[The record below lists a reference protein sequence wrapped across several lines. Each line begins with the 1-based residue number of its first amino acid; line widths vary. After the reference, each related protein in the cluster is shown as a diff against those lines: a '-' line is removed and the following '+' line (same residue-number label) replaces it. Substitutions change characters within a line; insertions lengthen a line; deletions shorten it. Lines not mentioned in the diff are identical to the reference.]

1 MTSQTEIRVLSFLP
15 DEAYYRDRA
24 LLFREVSKATG
35 GFFLITGD
43 RNVEMEVPGFDRFQR
58 VDLRPLRG
66 ARPWNMW
73 RASRLAERLI
83 RDRGVNV
90 VHDTFSTFLPL
101 LFRKARYPHV
111 SFVTS
116 LFATKRW
123 AGRHTHRDFQRPGR
137 VLHQV
142 VNSWVESQ
150 TYSRSDHV
158 IVQAPGLVERV
169 TEGLSLPEDRV
180 SVITNNVDTD
190 YWFPL
195 PEERSDRTRPEG
207 PKLLFVGGI
216 HTSKR
221 HLLLLEVLVRLK
233 KEGIRASLTVVGNS
247 QASDRAEALDMVAE
261 NALGDAVQFVPR
273 VGRDQ
278 LRSLYRDSDLFVY
291 PTDNDG
297 SPRVVLEALA
307 TGLPVVASR
316 HPGINVLDPSSE
328 FIEFFRSGGAE
339 EIAVAVRDLWR
350 SPAKR
355 SERGSVGRRAVLD
368 RFSTAVVAQRYIDL
382 YRALR
387 SGSQT

>member
-1 MTSQTEIRVLSFLP
+1 MTSQPEIRVLSFLP
-15 DEAYYRDRA
+15 NVDYYRDRA
-24 LLFREVSKATG
+24 LLFMEVSKGTD
-35 GFFLITGD
+35 GFFLITGSTD
-43 RNVEMEVPGFDRFQR
+43 VEMDVPGFDRFQW
-58 VDLRPLRG
+58 VDLRPRRG
-66 ARPWNMW
+66 GRPWNMW

-90 VHDTFSTFLPL
+90 VHDTFGVFLPL
-101 LFRKARYPHV
+101 LFRKARYPQV

-116 LFATKRW
+116 LFALKLW
-123 AGRHTHRDFQRPGR
+123 ARRHTHSGIQRPGR

-142 VNSWVESQ
+142 VDSWVESQ
-150 TYSRSDHV
+150 TCSRSDRV

-180 SVITNNVDTD
+180 SVITNNVDTEF
-190 YWFPL
+190 WFPL
-195 PEERSDRTRPEG
+195 PEERSDRSRSEG

-233 KEGIRASLTVVGNS
+233 KEGMRASLTLVGNS
-247 QASDRAEALDMVAE
+247 QASDRAEARDMVTE
-261 NALGDAVQFVPR
+261 NALGDVVQFVPR
-273 VGRDQ
+273 VGRDE

-328 FIEFFRSGGAE
+328 FIEFFRSGGVE

-355 SERGSVGRRAVLD
+355 SERASVGRRAVLD
-368 RFSTAVVAQRYIDL
+368 RFSTAEVAQQYVDL

-387 SGSQT
+387 SGSQA